1 MAPKYFIDII
11 IYMEIN
17 NNGYI
22 VLKNVLNQNE
32 LNYALTCTQPNNK
45 IHYKIM
51 KNFIDTS
58 FLPAIKQN
66 VPFIT
71 NPKYIKFRY
80 SNNNNSVDA
89 STFHGDT
96 YNHSTLEIL
105 PIFTCLCYFDD
116 ATLEI
121 IPGSHKKSNK
131 KWSIE
136 SYNNKQLVH
145 VNRGDILVFHSN
157 IHHRGVNFNHS
168 ENRRVLQVFDVFPND
183 EIYNDHIH
191 NLILV
196 TTSVSPSMQVFNK
209 ISLFLSNS
217 TTVINIITF
226 FHYIIMYNDLQYKIV
241 FMDLAPWEKTDKYIS
256 YEPAHRIHYNDID
269 TEEDININII
279 CNKHTSAKPG
289 SFYAYFYIVYWI
301 LSTILIYFIYK
312 MYAKSSISKS
322 NINKNIRPVRNV
334 RRR

>member
-1 MAPKYFIDII
+1 MLNKPQKFFESYLNNDTQELSKYLYKIND
-11 IYMEIN
+11 EI
-17 NNGYI
+17 
-22 VLKNVLNQNE
+22 VKENVLNLSNE
-32 LNYALTCTQPNNK
+32 VLDKYKDLPGAATK
-45 IHYKIM
+45 IGINHY
-51 KNFIDTS
+51 N
-58 FLPAIKQN
+58 
-66 VPFIT
+66 
-71 NPKYIKFRY
+71 
-80 SNNNNSVDA
+80 
-89 STFHGDT
+89 
-96 YNHSTLEIL
+96 
-105 PIFTCLCYFDD
+105 IFM
-116 ATLEI
+116 
-121 IPGSHKKSNK
+121 
-131 KWSIE
+131 
-136 SYNNKQLVH
+136 
-145 VNRGDILVFHSN
+145 
-157 IHHRGVNFNHS
+157 
-168 ENRRVLQVFDVFPND
+168 FPND